1 MRPDMR
7 PAQAVLLIYVP
18 QGLLLEHLGGSLF
31 KHIYPFQPCDPILDP
46 DPSSLFAHHS
56 IIIWDSQSI
65 PSQRRVVTSTIS
77 KPSLT
82 ISKRAHKHCWSLGL
96 RLTHTLLVL

>member
-56 IIIWDSQSI
+56 IMG
-65 PSQRRVVTSTIS
+65 
-77 KPSLT
+77 LA
-82 ISKRAHKHCWSLGL
+82 AHSFTASCRHFDHFQTVAYHL
-96 RLTHTLLVL
+96 